1 MAGKTKARGASK
13 KAAKS
18 KPKSRPAGKP
28 KRVSKSRPKSTAKKS
43 SKSRSAAKPTKAKK
57 RAVSKTPART
67 KKKAAA
73 AAAKPRATAVPKT
86 PVTFALNAPSGFDV
100 SIAGSFNK
108 WEPKGMTKGEDGLFR
123 ITLKLAPGTYQYKFL
138 IDTEWREDPQNPRK
152 VPNEYG
158 GYNSILDVS

>member
-18 KPKSRPAGKP
+18 KPKSRPAGKS
-28 KRVSKSRPKSTAKKS
+28 KRVSKPRPKKTARKT
-43 SKSRSAAKPTKAKK
+43 SKPRAAAKPSKTKKRVVAKK
-57 RAVSKTPART
+57 VAPA
-67 KKKAAA
+67 KKKAKASVS
-73 AAAKPRATAVPKT
+73 KPRATAVPKT
-86 PVTFALNAPSGFDV
+86 PVTFVLDAPSGFDV

-123 ITLKLAPGTYQYKFL
+123 ITMKLAPGTYQYKFL

-158 GYNSILDVS
+158 GYNSICDVN